1 MALGKAS
8 GTPMS
13 GPRVLIARYSA
24 IGDCVM
30 AAPVPSRIRRSHPN
44 SFLVWA
50 IEDRC
55 ADVVDSERLID
66 VVAVDERTKWR
77 RQGPRSWGPKLRFW
91 LSLRKHKF
99 DLGLDLQGYPKT
111 ALCLAFARPRRTV
124 SVGGKDALSRMLVP
138 SMKGYDP
145 SLHIVE
151 RNLAALGELGEFP
164 GDAAPILPEY
174 RDIRDRLRQD
184 WPADTP
190 LASLSVGAGHSNK
203 AYPAEKWAEVAQGLI
218 ARGFAVA
225 LLGGPEVQAPQI
237 PGAIDYVGRLRLRE
251 SMAVVAS
258 SALHLAADTG
268 SGHIAAG
275 YGVPVVSL
283 FGATPVA
290 RFRPYTD
297 NGVVLEGEGSPA
309 TLDPSQV
316 LQAATELWERNARA
330 ISH

>member
-13 GPRVLIARYSA
+13 APRVLIARYSA

-30 AAPVPSRIRRSHPN
+30 AAPVPSRIRRSHRD

-111 ALCLAFARPRRTV
+111 ALCLAFARPRRTL

-151 RNLAALGELGEFP
+151 RNLAALGELGDFP

-184 WPADTP
+184 WPAETP

-218 ARGFAVA
+218 ARGFAVSVA
-225 LLGGPEVQAPQI
+225 GRAGGA
-237 PGAIDYVGRLRLRE
+237 GSADSRRDRLRRPPASARIDGRRRFERPSPRRRHRLGTHRCGLWSASRVAVWSYACRE
-251 SMAVVAS
+251 VSP
-258 SALHLAADTG
+258 L
-268 SGHIAAG
+268 
-275 YGVPVVSL
+275 YGQR
-283 FGATPVA
+283 G
-290 RFRPYTD
+290 
-297 NGVVLEGEGSPA
+297 
-309 TLDPSQV
+309 
-316 LQAATELWERNARA
+316 RA
-330 ISH
+330 